1 VIDMV
6 ETIFTEEDRK
16 HLRTLAEEVPK
27 LRILIE
33 EFLETLDVLSD
44 EQLLKSIRLSEED
57 VREGRLLTFKQLV
70 KKLGLDEKEI

>member
-1 VIDMV
+1 MI

-27 LRILIE
+27 LRVLIE
-33 EFLETLDVLSD
+33 EFLETLDVLGD

-57 VREGRLLTFKQLV
+57 VKPQKLEGAPA
-70 KKLGLDEKEI
+70 KER

>member
-1 VIDMV
+1 MV
-6 ETIFTEEDRK
+6 ETVFTEEDRK

-33 EFLETLDVLSD
+33 EFLETLDVLGD

-57 VREGRLLTFKQLV
+57 VREGRLLTFKQLA
-70 KKLGLDEKEI
+70 KKLGLD